1 MSDQVPQSVSA
12 DGNLKVLWVPAIA
25 DTTAPAIDEVTA
37 PEVVELSCYL
47 TADGWTPGTDE
58 QVSNDD
64 RLCSK
69 QTFEKRGRYT
79 DTLQVTYVYQ
89 GQDLEADDNKA
100 QATLQEGEAG
110 YVVARWGADY
120 MQDMEVGDIVDVYTV
135 EAGIPQKQ
143 PPEAN
148 GRLRI
153 MQKLFVTNTTQRD
166 KAIVAS

>member
-1 MSDQVPQSVSA
+1 MSDQVPLSVSA

-25 DTTAPAIDEVTA
+25 DTTAPTIDEVTA
-37 PEVVELSCYL
+37 LEVVELSCYL
-47 TADGWTPGTDE
+47 TADGWTPATDE

-79 DTLQVTYVYQ
+79 DTLSVTYVYQ
-89 GQDLEADDNKA
+89 GQELTAEDNKA
-100 QATLQEGEAG
+100 QATMQEGEAG
-110 YVVARWGADY
+110 FVVARWGADY
-120 MQDMEVGDIVDVYTV
+120 AVPMAVADVVDVYTV
-135 EAGIPQKQ
+135 ECGIPVKQ
-143 PPEAN
+143 APEAN
-148 GRLRI
+148 ARLRI

>member
-1 MSDQVPQSVSA
+1 MSDQVPLSISA

-25 DTTAPAIDEVTA
+25 DTTEPTIDEVTA
-37 PEVVELSCYL
+37 VEVVELSCYL
-47 TADGWTPGTDE
+47 TSDGWTPGTDE

-64 RLCSK
+64 RLCSV
-69 QTFEKRGRYT
+69 QTYEKRGRFT

-89 GQDLEADDNKA
+89 GQDLEAVDNAA

-110 YVVARWGADY
+110 FVVARWGADY
-120 MQDMEVGDIVDVYTV
+120 EPVMAVGDIVDVYTV
-135 EAGIPQKQ
+135 ECGVPMKQ

-153 MQKLFVTNTTQRD
+153 MQKLFVTNKTQRD

>member
-25 DTTAPAIDEVTA
+25 DTTAPTIDEVTA
-37 PEVVELSCYL
+37 AEVVELSCYL

-69 QTFEKRGRYT
+69 QTYEKRGRYT

-89 GQDLEADDNKA
+89 GQEPEATDNKA
-100 QATLQEGEAG
+100 QATLAEGETG
-110 YVVARWGADY
+110 FVVARWGADY
-120 MQDMEVGDIVDVYTV
+120 SQAMETGDIVDVYTV
-135 EAGIPQKQ
+135 ECGIPMKQ
-143 PPEAN
+143 APEAN

-153 MQKLFVTNTTQRD
+153 MQKLFVTNKTQRD